1 MYSFI
6 LLKKTLPM
14 LSKIYSISK
23 KEFWQISRDKR
34 TLMIIFIL
42 PISLLILFGYA
53 ITLDINTI
61 KLGVYDKDRTEA
73 SRDFINGFI
82 GSSYFKIISYVN
94 TDKEVNELLDRG
106 IVQCVVVVPV
116 NFSKDLADKRNIKVQ
131 FLIDGVDANTA
142 TIILNYVNAAT
153 RFYSANFTNE
163 FLDVKGIKPYQPL
176 NVETQFWYN
185 KDLDT
190 TQFFIPGLIAML
202 LIIISVIL
210 TSISLVR
217 EKEMGTLEQIRV
229 SPVTSLELI
238 FGKILPYLII
248 SLLIAY
254 SILFIGYILFG
265 VVVKGSHL
273 FLFLGTIC
281 YLMATL
287 SMGVLISTIADSQQV
302 AFQMAQLL
310 SQLPTVILS
319 GFIFPI
325 ESMPWPVQI
334 LTNITPAKFYI
345 VILRDILIKGVG
357 FEAYKMQM
365 VYLIIFAT
373 ILIAI
378 AVFKTK
384 KANAV

>member
-1 MYSFI
+1 
-6 LLKKTLPM
+6 M
-14 LSKIYSISK
+14 LSKILSITK

-34 TLMIIFIL
+34 TLMIIFVL
-42 PISLLILFGYA
+42 PVGLLILFGYA

-61 KLGVYDKDRTEA
+61 KLGVYDKDKSEA
-73 SRDFINGFI
+73 SRDFINGFA
-82 GSSYFKIISYVN
+82 GSSYFKIISYVDN
-94 TDKEVNELLDRG
+94 DAGVNELLDRG
-106 IVQCVVVVPV
+106 IVQCVVVVPD
-116 NFSKDLADKRNIKVQ
+116 NFSKDIASARNVNIQ

-153 RFYSANFTNE
+153 RFYSVNFTKE
-163 FLDVKGIKPYQPL
+163 FLSVKGIKPFQPINL
-176 NVETQFWYN
+176 DAQFWYN
-185 KDLDT
+185 KDLNT

-217 EKEMGTLEQIRV
+217 EKELGTIEQIRV
-229 SPVTSLELI
+229 SPVTSFQLI
-238 FGKILPYLII
+238 IGKIIPYLII

-265 VVVKGSHL
+265 VVVKGSHF
-273 FLFLGTIC
+273 FLFVGTIC

-287 SMGVLISTIADSQQV
+287 SMGVFISTIAESQQV
-302 AFQMAQLL
+302 AFQMAQLI

-334 LTNITPAKFYI
+334 LSNFTPAKYYI
-345 VILRDILIKGVG
+345 IILRDILIKGVD
-357 FEAYKMQM
+357 FEAYQMQF
-365 VYLIIFAT
+365 VYLVIFAT
-373 ILIAI
+373 VLIAI
-378 AVFKTK
+378 ATIRTR
-384 KANAV
+384 KANTV

>member
-1 MYSFI
+1 MYSYI

-42 PISLLILFGYA
+42 PVSLLILFGYA

-106 IVQCVVVVPV
+106 KVQCVVVVPE
-116 NFSKDLADKRNIKVQ
+116 NFSKDLADKRNVKVQ

-153 RFYSANFTNE
+153 RFYSTNFTKE
-163 FLDVKGIKPYQPL
+163 FLDVKGIKLYQPL
-176 NVETQFWYN
+176 NVDTQFWYN

-217 EKEMGTLEQIRV
+217 EKELGTLEQIRV

-238 FGKILPYLII
+238 FGKIIPYLII

>member
-1 MYSFI
+1 
-6 LLKKTLPM
+6 M
-14 LSKIYSISK
+14 LSKIFSISK
-23 KEFWQISRDKR
+23 KEFWQIGRDKR

-42 PISLLILFGYA
+42 PVSLLILFGYA
-53 ITLDINTI
+53 ITLDINMI
-61 KLGVYDKDRTEA
+61 KLGVYDKDRTEE

-82 GSSYFKIISYVN
+82 GSSYFNIVSYAN
-94 TDKEVNELLDRG
+94 SDAEVNELLDRG
-106 IVQCVVVVPV
+106 KVQCVVVVPV
-116 NFSKDLADKRNIKVQ
+116 NFSKDLADKKNIKVQ

-142 TIILNYVNAAT
+142 SIILNYVNAAT
-153 RFYSANFTNE
+153 RFYSTNFTKE
-163 FLDVKGIKPYQPL
+163 FLAVKGIKPYQPV
-176 NVETQFWYN
+176 NVDTQFWYN
-185 KDLDT
+185 KDLNT

-217 EKEMGTLEQIRV
+217 EKELGTLEQIRV

-238 FGKILPYLII
+238 FGKIIPYLII

-254 SILFIGYILFG
+254 SILLIGYILFG
-265 VVVKGSHL
+265 IVIKGSHL

-302 AFQMAQLL
+302 AFQMAMLL
-310 SQLPTVILS
+310 SQLPTVVLS
-319 GFIFPI
+319 GFVFPI
-325 ESMPWPVQI
+325 ESMPWPIQI

-345 VILRDILIKGVG
+345 VILRDILIKGAG

-373 ILIAI
+373 ILISI
-378 AVFKTK
+378 AVIKTK

>member
-1 MYSFI
+1 
-6 LLKKTLPM
+6 M
-14 LSKIYSISK
+14 LSKIFSISK
-23 KEFWQISRDKR
+23 KEFWQIGRDKR

-42 PISLLILFGYA
+42 PVSLLILFGYA
-53 ITLDINTI
+53 ITLDINMI
-61 KLGVYDKDRTEA
+61 KLGVYDKDRTEE
-73 SRDFINGFI
+73 SRDFISGFI
-82 GSSYFKIISYVN
+82 GSSYFNIVSYAN
-94 TDKEVNELLDRG
+94 SDAEVNELLDRG
-106 IVQCVVVVPV
+106 KVQCVVVVPV
-116 NFSKDLADKRNIKVQ
+116 NFSKDLADKKNIKVQ

-142 TIILNYVNAAT
+142 SIILNYVNAAT
-153 RFYSANFTNE
+153 RFYSTNFTKE
-163 FLDVKGIKPYQPL
+163 FLAVKGIKPYQPV
-176 NVETQFWYN
+176 NVDTQFWYN

-217 EKEMGTLEQIRV
+217 EKELGTLEQIRV

-238 FGKILPYLII
+238 FGKIIPYLII

-254 SILFIGYILFG
+254 SILLIGYILFG
-265 VVVKGSHL
+265 IVIKGSHL

-302 AFQMAQLL
+302 AFQMAMLL
-310 SQLPTVILS
+310 SQLPTVVLS
-319 GFIFPI
+319 GFVFPI
-325 ESMPWPVQI
+325 ESMPWPIQI

-345 VILRDILIKGVG
+345 VILRDILIKGAG

-373 ILIAI
+373 ILISI